1 MLYSLHKMPALDLRY
16 FSFISINSSHDFR
29 WENRTVSLRSWCSSF
44 DTALLVVL
52 SPFRVFV
59 VVRFPRET
67 RKCPRALTSRTCRP
81 HFAMNFKPK
90 DRQLNILQFWK
101 KWYPRI
107 QLIELFQIRAV
118 HLNFE
123 KVTSRR
129 ADTNRY
135 QQSIYKKNDVD
146 KRTMLFGLQCHSRGT
161 EPYLK
166 ALLYRNSSGYS
177 FLTKMAKKKK
187 AASKSDNFPVL
198 V

>member
-1 MLYSLHKMPALDLRY
+1 MPALDLRY

-129 ADTNRY
+129 ADTKLYVLLHCDLERAPVARCQTASVHPCTAKGMLMFMSLLFAPP
-135 QQSIYKKNDVD
+135 QQVWAEHDARHMPVGG
-146 KRTMLFGLQCHSRGT
+146 RFQ
-161 EPYLK
+161 
-166 ALLYRNSSGYS
+166 YS
-177 FLTKMAKKKK
+177 
-187 AASKSDNFPVL
+187 
-198 V
+198 

>member
-1 MLYSLHKMPALDLRY
+1 MPALDLRY

-81 HFAMNFKPK
+81 HFAMNFKSK

-129 ADTNRY
+129 ADTT
-135 QQSIYKKNDVD
+135 QQPSIRIQTFRFLIIVSIVMPGDKQSKK
-146 KRTMLFGLQCHSRGT
+146 R
-161 EPYLK
+161 
-166 ALLYRNSSGYS
+166 
-177 FLTKMAKKKK
+177 KKEKT
-187 AASKSDNFPVL
+187 
-198 V
+198 